1 MNKPT
6 GRFTNSYRLTWA
18 VLIAV
23 VVLQLLALKVA
34 GAEAMPVLT
43 TTLPVMLGL
52 VYGWTH
58 VTNWAEVRGSS
69 IGNPPAPPTPA
80 KQEVNVNVAT
90 DKPVE
95 GAE

>member
-1 MNKPT
+1 MKPA
-6 GRFTNSYRLTWA
+6 GRFTNSQRLVWV
-18 VLIAV
+18 VLTEV
-23 VVLQLLALKVA
+23 VILQLLALMVA
-34 GAEAMPVLT
+34 GADAMPVLT

-90 DKPVE
+90 DKPPE
-95 GAE
+95 SE